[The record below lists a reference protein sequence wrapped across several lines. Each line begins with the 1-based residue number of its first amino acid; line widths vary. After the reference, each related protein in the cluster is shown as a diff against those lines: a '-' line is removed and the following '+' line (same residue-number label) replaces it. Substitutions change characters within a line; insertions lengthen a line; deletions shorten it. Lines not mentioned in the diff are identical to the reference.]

1 MKKFLSFLLVAAM
14 ALSMV
19 SVSALA
25 DEPVKIDMFY
35 QSSRPMNEFT
45 EMTRQKVIEDI
56 GVDMNLIQGGDNWKQ
71 QLALYITGGDV
82 PDLVAFMDASTFQG
96 YAAEGAFYDLTDLIG
111 NYPHIMAYLST
122 VSGYTAE
129 DMLKRTTIDGRIY
142 GIPSVT
148 IARSYYT
155 ENIRTDWL
163 ENLGSGDARDPG
175 RLDQRHAGLHQ

>member
-1 MKKFLSFLLVAAM
+1 
-14 ALSMV
+14 
-19 SVSALA
+19 
-25 DEPVKIDMFY
+25 
-35 QSSRPMNEFT
+35 MNEFT
-45 EMTRQKVIEDI
+45 ELTRQKVIEDV

-111 NYPHIMAYLST
+111 NYPNIMAYLST

-129 DMLKRTTIDGRIY
+129 DMLKRTSIDGRIY

-163 ENLGSGDARDPG
+163 ENLGLECLLPWRTGPTSCVLSPMTTRTATDRRTPMVSAAAAPTIP
-175 RLDQRHAGLHQ
+175 

>member
-1 MKKFLSFLLVAAM
+1 MKKFLSLLLVAAM
-14 ALSMV
+14 ALSLL

-25 DEPVKIDMFY
+25 EEPVKIDMFY

-45 EMTRQKVIEDI
+45 ELTRQKVIEDV

-111 NYPHIMAYLST
+111 NYPNIMAYLST

-129 DMLKRTTIDGRIY
+129 DMLKRTADW
-142 GIPSVT
+142 P
-148 IARSYYT
+148 ARLAS
-155 ENIRTDWL
+155 RKD
-163 ENLGSGDARDPG
+163 DPPG
-175 RLDQRHAGLHQ
+175 RPGEQRVHKNVADDRMDRYRMLQVQT